1 MDLDNSDIKALLQCF
16 RKGTPDSD
24 DPIFQEALAK
34 VASDPSLAA
43 WLRAEQA
50 FDAVVVEIFRTVPV
64 RLDVKANIL
73 REAQTVRNA

>member
-1 MDLDNSDIKALLQCF
+1 MDLDNSEIKALLQCF

-50 FDAVVVEIFRTVPV
+50 FDAVVVEIFRMVPV
-64 RLDVKANIL
+64 PLNVKANIL
-73 REAQTVRNA
+73 RDAQTVRNA